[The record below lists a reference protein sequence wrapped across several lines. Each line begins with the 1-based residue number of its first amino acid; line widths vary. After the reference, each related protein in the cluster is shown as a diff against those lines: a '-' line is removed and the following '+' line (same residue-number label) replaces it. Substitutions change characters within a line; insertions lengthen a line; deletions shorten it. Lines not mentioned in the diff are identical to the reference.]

1 MLCVWFFFSLP
12 LLGPLF
18 ERGVTGIF
26 KTEALTSSQA
36 VSYVTVLPKDPDNP
50 LTRAQK

>member
-1 MLCVWFFFSLP
+1 MCVFFFLP

-18 ERGVTGIF
+18 ERGVTGMF
-26 KTEALTSSQA
+26 KTEALTPSQA
-36 VSYVTVLPKDPDNP
+36 VSYITVLLKDPDNL